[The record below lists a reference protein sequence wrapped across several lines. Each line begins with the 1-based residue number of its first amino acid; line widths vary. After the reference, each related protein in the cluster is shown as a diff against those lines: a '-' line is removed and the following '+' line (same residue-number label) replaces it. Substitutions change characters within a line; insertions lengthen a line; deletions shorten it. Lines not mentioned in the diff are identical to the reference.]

1 MIKDLITAGLQNTLT
16 GLLLIIIFTIIVLLI
31 RGVIA
36 LCGAA
41 LEYNKI
47 IGSIVILLIF
57 SFLIGSFADA
67 W

>member
-31 RGVIA
+31 CGVIA

-47 IGSIVILLIF
+47 IGSIVILLVF
-57 SFLIGSFADA
+57 SFLIGSFVDG